1 MNKQIRNITLI
12 FTLIIINLLE
22 NLILQNYNKKI
33 KTFEFLI
40 ENQFNNFQK
49 NKTINLDYENI
60 SFAVIKRTSCPI
72 CGLFSNYIVY
82 LGCLRKFMIQGFIPI
97 FDFESY
103 KNIINGFSDNPL
115 KGNPWEYYFNQP
127 FGFRHKDVIQK
138 GKNIKYFECI
148 GNEKRPDEDVFL
160 SKESMNYWH
169 NMANKYIPIKDE
181 IIKQSNDI
189 IKKLFKETRNV
200 LGVLLRGTDYISRK
214 PPTHPIPP
222 ETKDV
227 IKDVKLLDYKNK
239 YDWVF
244 LATEDRNIRQEF
256 ISAIGIKI
264 KCLLNKFE
272 IFYNYTTKDF
282 LSNNIDFKR
291 NREFNKNYLLNII
304 ILSKCIDFI
313 SARTSGAIGVF
324 ILSKGFRNYNVYN
337 LGYYK

>member
-1 MNKQIRNITLI
+1 MNKQIRNIIKI
-12 FTLIIINLLE
+12 FALIIINLLE

-49 NKTINLDYENI
+49 NETINLDYENI

-82 LGCLRKFMIQGFIPI
+82 LGCLRKFMIQGFIPS

-103 KNIINGFSDNPL
+103 KNFINGFSDNPL
-115 KGNPWEYYFNQP
+115 RENPWEYYFNQP
-127 FGFRHKDVIQK
+127 FGFRYKDVIQK

-148 GNEKRPDEDVFL
+148 GDEKRPNGDIFL

-200 LGVLLRGTDYISRK
+200 LGVLLRGTDYIARK

-227 IKDVKLLDYKNK
+227 IKLLDYKNK